1 MEIALLDWKDTEL
14 VVISGCETGK
24 GDLIAGE
31 GVYGLK
37 RSINIA
43 GAKSS
48 ILTLWKVDDIAT
60 RAFMENFYKNIKLG
74 KTREDAL
81 LKTQKDFRL
90 GLIKSP
96 SLINS
101 DWTKPYYW
109 AAFTLT
115 GDWKELDL

>member
-14 VVISGCETGK
+14 VVISGCETAK

-48 ILTLWKVDDIAT
+48 ILT
-60 RAFMENFYKNIKLG
+60 
-74 KTREDAL
+74 
-81 LKTQKDFRL
+81 
-90 GLIKSP
+90 
-96 SLINS
+96 
-101 DWTKPYYW
+101 
-109 AAFTLT
+109 
-115 GDWKELDL
+115 